1 MGSTLFGGEKQ
12 RPAFA
17 RILLHQSDIVVL
29 DQAKSALDPGSQH
42 KLMELLTPSSITI
55 VSVDHRPELEA
66 FHSRKI
72 VLERQRGGARFVTD
86 ITLIPRPG
94 RRRLLRR
101 WLRARPAPE
110 KKTTY
115 QWERRS
121 AQGRDRM
128 NTVRLIFIGVL
139 LLPWPAGGQEHRFEA
154 DPIVVVREN
163 FVACDVLSQLQRV
176 MGNPRFL
183 LAGEC
188 EPLRE
193 GDQVRVYA
201 RRGPYFCI
209 YPHDRTSPCK
219 WTHEK
224 ALSK

>member
-1 MGSTLFGGEKQ
+1 
-12 RPAFA
+12 
-17 RILLHQSDIVVL
+17 VL
-29 DQAKSALDPGSQH
+29 DQATSALDPGSQH
-42 KLMELLTPSSITI
+42 KLMELLTPNSITI

-72 VLERQRGGARFVTD
+72 VLERKRGGARFVTD
-86 ITLIPRPG
+86 INFIPRPG

-224 ALSK
+224 A